1 MSTFYSETSLTED
14 QIINIIRENVERQFP
29 KVCTACGYRFC
40 SLKEYIENTDQ
51 LGKPRSYDAEAKI
64 WHPHDPMGIFSFSKC
79 KNCGNTLTLSS
90 TRTNV
95 ETMQQLLGWFK
106 KEVLRRGITI
116 NDLLDNLRV
125 KIENQVLSEE

>member
-14 QIINIIRENVERQFP
+14 QIINIIRENLESQFP

-51 LGKPRSYDAEAKI
+51 LGKPRSYDAEAQI
-64 WHPHDPMGIFSFSKC
+64 WQHHHPMGIFSFSKC
-79 KNCGNTLTLSS
+79 KNCENTLTLSS
-90 TRTNV
+90 SRTNV
-95 ETMQQLLGWFK
+95 ATMQQLLGWFK

-116 NDLLDNLRV
+116 NALLDNLRV
-125 KIENQVLSEE
+125 KIENQVLNEE